1 MYCICIYESVLSV
14 CTFWPFKCMYSKWLW
29 KAVNNKVTYNMYDR
43 YMYVCIVGICMLYIV
58 CVLYGWFV
66 SVNSHDTRSQ
76 VVVALSTPS
85 SSSHIPRCS
94 PFTSWHR

>member
-43 YMYVCIVGICMLYIV
+43 YMYVL
-58 CVLYGWFV
+58 
-66 SVNSHDTRSQ
+66 
-76 VVVALSTPS
+76 
-85 SSSHIPRCS
+85 
-94 PFTSWHR
+94 